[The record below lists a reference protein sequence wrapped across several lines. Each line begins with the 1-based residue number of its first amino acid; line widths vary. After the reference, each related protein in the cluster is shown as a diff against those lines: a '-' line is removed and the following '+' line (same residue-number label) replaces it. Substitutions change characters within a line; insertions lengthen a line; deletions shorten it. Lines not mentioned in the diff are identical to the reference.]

1 MCYYNGQKVTK
12 EEHIRLKH
20 LEKLV
25 AKYQFLNGDVQVGFD
40 FGQTA
45 VLKPIEGKEDFEIV
59 PMEWGFIPDP
69 LGWPFIET
77 REQLNKI
84 RRGYQDER
92 RGYQQGINFLN
103 AVSEELL
110 LKNKVYRKAALER
123 RCIILSTGFYDWRH
137 IFPLN
142 KRTGEPKKTPDKFP
156 YRVMIKGREYFWMAG
171 IWQPWEDADT
181 GEYVESCAIVT
192 TAANLVMEQIHNSKK
207 RMPTMFTDELAF
219 DWMFKSMN
227 EKEITELAQ
236 YQRPWED
243 MSYYTLDKKFLE
255 SHDPLKEKVYPE
267 LPPIILPG
275 MQQAPTTEGQM
286 ELF

>member
-25 AKYQFLNGDVQVGFD
+25 ANYQFLNRDVQVGFD
-40 FGQTA
+40 FGPTV
-45 VLKPIEGKEDFEIV
+45 VLKPIQGKEDFEIV
-59 PMEWGFIPDP
+59 TMEWGFIPDP

-92 RGYQQGINFLN
+92 GRYQQPLNFLN

-110 LKNKVYRKAALER
+110 QKNKVYRKAALER

-142 KRTGEPKKTPDKFP
+142 KRTGEPRKTAEKYP
-156 YRVMIKGREYFWMAG
+156 YRVMLKGREYFWMAG
-171 IWQPWEDADT
+171 IWQAWEDADT
-181 GEYVESCAIVT
+181 GEYVENCAIIT
-192 TAANLVMEQIHNSKK
+192 TAGNLVMEQIHNSKK
-207 RMPTMFTDELAF
+207 RMPTMFTDDLAF
-219 DWMFKSMN
+219 DWMFKPMN
-227 EKEITELAQ
+227 EKEITELAK
-236 YQRPWED
+236 YQIPWQE
-243 MSYYTLDKKFLE
+243 MNYYTLDKSFLQ
-255 SHDPLKEKVYPE
+255 SHDPLKEKFYPD
-267 LPPIILPG
+267 LPPLDIPG
-275 MQQAPTTEGQM
+275 EEKTPEQGQM